1 MITDNDSTIHHG
13 HRSRMTEK
21 LANHGPHIFNTYE
34 LLEMLLYGTIPY
46 KDTNP
51 IAKRLLDR
59 FGSLDGVLTA
69 TEDELCTVDGVGG
82 AAAALIRTV
91 GRYGEEPEDEELPPL
106 YLEDLER
113 AGEYLVR
120 FFQENKEKRAAVL
133 FLDNK
138 LRLLRA
144 EIVECHNFGS
154 AAVRPSTYVDIAS
167 MLGASGVLITCH
179 HRYGALMLNEGEMA
193 TYRAMRTALSD
204 IGVIVG
210 TALVVSGGKYAPISV
225 SEGISFACPSLSYEE
240 FARETRKGGKRNGEK
255 RKN

>member
-59 FGSLDGVLTA
+59 FGSLDGVLSA

-91 GRYGEEPEDEELPPL
+91 GRYGEEHEDEELPPPVNPDKPEKPIPEWIAEIESMIL
-106 YLEDLER
+106 PNGVIYLR
-113 AGEYLVR
+113 RNGVT
-120 FFQENKEKRAAVL
+120 
-133 FLDNK
+133 
-138 LRLLRA
+138 LRLMGTN
-144 EIVECHNFGS
+144 VT
-154 AAVRPSTYVDIAS
+154 PS
-167 MLGASGVLITCH
+167 
-179 HRYGALMLNEGEMA
+179 
-193 TYRAMRTALSD
+193 
-204 IGVIVG
+204 
-210 TALVVSGGKYAPISV
+210 PISYN
-225 SEGISFACPSLSYEE
+225 ELLENPPAG
-240 FARETRKGGKRNGEK
+240 AREMTEREK
-255 RKN
+255 ADVFDEKLMESIRDLTE